1 MNPRARTT
9 ARACKDALGK
19 LCGEGCDGGGGGA
32 LVIGTGTSTE
42 LSVEVNTCVV
52 VAEVVG
58 DQLGSWSSLV
68 VIGGLPS
75 ASSGTAVVTSM
86 GGSEVTSSNLM
97 PAVARIQSRNVRA

>member
-58 DQLGSWSSLV
+58 DQPGSWSSLIV
-68 VIGGLPS
+68 VGGLPS
-75 ASSGTAVVTSM
+75 VSSGTVVTST